1 MSVNVSVIT
10 RVALRVRTRA
20 CSSSMVSFA
29 CLAVRRRTVVSRRE
43 ELRAFGRVGA
53 GDGQRS
59 FVSFTHS
66 FRATRFPRQKRDS
79 YVRPPRSAR
88 VVVRRREWEKEEKPK
103 AKSGAS
109 FVDFQGALG
118 MSRRLVVS
126 FTRALFSAQQAPA
139 SPKRLSSPRAFLLST
154 NEKPKDAR
162 ERPRASARRRNSP
175 KRTVVTSRYL
185 TSRRRGPDRAS
196 RITRVSRPRVSSP
209 SCAPR

>member
-1 MSVNVSVIT
+1 VYEHA
-10 RVALRVRTRA
+10 R
-20 CSSSMVSFA
+20 
-29 CLAVRRRTVVSRRE
+29 VRRRWFLSRVWRCVDAPLFRGARSSAPSVGSERATVSVRSFHSLIHSGRRGF
-43 ELRAFGRVGA
+43 RVPARFVRTTAAFGA
-53 GDGQRS
+53 
-59 FVSFTHS
+59 
-66 FRATRFPRQKRDS
+66 
-79 YVRPPRSAR
+79 
-88 VVVRRREWEKEEKPK
+88 RRRPTTREEKEEKPK

-196 RITRVSRPRVSSP
+196 RITRVSGPRVSSL